1 MSVAWERWRHGGRLV
16 WRLNGALYG
25 EKLPF
30 LFRLI
35 HLDRALGRVGATRPR
50 MVLAL
55 AAEVNALSAVPLIR
69 RLRPGKAPVA
79 SAVWVLTSCGL

>member
-55 AAEVNALSAVPLIR
+55 AAEVNALLALPLIR
-69 RLRPGKAPVA
+69 RL
-79 SAVWVLTSCGL
+79 